1 MFTGLIQCV
10 GVVTATEM
18 AAGRLRLSIAL
29 PPENMMGITIGESI
43 AIDGV
48 CLTVVSVNDGVCQFD
63 VVGETLKKTTLR
75 TAKVEHPINAERA
88 LRAGDPMG
96 GHFVTGHIDG
106 LGRVEKIEREG
117 GDLLFTFYAPPE
129 LLPEVAAKGSV
140 AVNGISL
147 TVLSTVP
154 GGFTCTIIPHTLNAT
169 TLGDKTPGDL
179 VNLETDV
186 LAKYV
191 RRAAD
196 AARGSKAPAVAPEA
210 GAGSP
215 RGKAE

>member
-10 GVVTATEM
+10 GAVTATEM
-18 AAGRLRLSIAL
+18 AAGRLRLSVAL
-29 PPENMMGITIGESI
+29 PPENMTGITIGESI

-48 CLTVVSVNDGVCQFD
+48 CLTVVNVVDGICEFD

-75 TAKVEHPINAERA
+75 TAKVEHPVNAERS
-88 LRAGDPMG
+88 LRVGDLMG

-106 LGRVEKIEREG
+106 LGRIVRIEREG
-117 GDLLFTFYAPPE
+117 GDLLFSFYAPPE
-129 LLPEVAAKGSV
+129 LLAEIAAKGSI

-154 GGFTCTIIPHTLNAT
+154 TGFTCTIIPHTLNAT

-191 RRAAD
+191 RRAVD
-196 AARGSKAPAVAPEA
+196 PGRNSKVPAVATRASDPDPDVSA
-210 GAGSP
+210 
-215 RGKAE
+215 K